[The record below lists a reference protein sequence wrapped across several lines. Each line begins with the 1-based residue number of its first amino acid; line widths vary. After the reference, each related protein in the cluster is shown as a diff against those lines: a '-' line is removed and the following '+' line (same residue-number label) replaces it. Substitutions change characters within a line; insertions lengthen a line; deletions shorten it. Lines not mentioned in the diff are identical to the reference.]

1 VGYDNGSEQVVIEGT
16 MHQYG
21 HNLKKMV
28 MDYNPQSNALI
39 EQVHPVLEMH
49 YACSN

>member
-1 VGYDNGSEQVVIEGT
+1 MIMEANKWLLKEQCTNMGIT
-16 MHQYG
+16 K
-21 HNLKKMV
+21 NMV
-28 MDYNPQSNALI
+28 TDYNPQSNALI